1 MRRYFSQRG
10 VHSAGVHRRFDTG
23 LGRPDNCLPAIGLFL
38 ATEAGC
44 VPVNWS
50 LPLVDSWCAD
60 RERRVRTRIPA
71 VHHRSSGPETRS
83 GPST

>member
-1 MRRYFSQRG
+1 M
-10 VHSAGVHRRFDTG
+10 HRRFDTG